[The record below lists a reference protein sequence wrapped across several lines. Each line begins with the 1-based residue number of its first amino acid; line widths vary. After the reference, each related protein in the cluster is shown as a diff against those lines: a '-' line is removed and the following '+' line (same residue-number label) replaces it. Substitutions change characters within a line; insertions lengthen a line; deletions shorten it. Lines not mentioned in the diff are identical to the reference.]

1 MNITQEYGTANYIIR
16 AYEHGAVIVN
26 KTAYTRSLIITPE
39 FLNTEWAP
47 QNLEQL
53 TDLHLEELVSLHPD
67 VVLLGT
73 GRQSQFPGRHVQ
85 AYFLQRE
92 IGIEF
97 MDTAAAC
104 RTYNILMA
112 EGRNV
117 VCALLMT

>member
-1 MNITQEYGTANYIIR
+1 MNITQEFCHASYIIQ
-16 AYEHGAVIVN
+16 AYEKGTVIVN
-26 KTAYTRSLIITPE
+26 DRAYTRSLIIAPE
-39 FLNTEWAP
+39 FLNTQWAP
-47 QNLEQL
+47 QCLEDI
-53 TDLHLEELVSLHPD
+53 TEYHLEELTKLRPD

-73 GRQSQFPGRHVQ
+73 GQHLLFPRRPVQ
-85 AYFLQRE
+85 AFFLRRE

-117 VCALLMT
+117 ACALLMT